1 MRIFSKAAMNTTN
14 VPAKVVAKLTFD
26 DPPPPDNGLDRYYI
40 LDDVYE
46 ASSII
51 RVLREDMKMEG
62 LLRMMVQQVG
72 LGMEEIQSSM

>member
-1 MRIFSKAAMNTTN
+1 MNTTN